1 QGGELR
7 SLSPGRPTDV
17 GGVGPA
23 SSSIRFNRVQ
33 HLPAANGGRRPKK
46 NLAPRPIPR
55 FSLWPDAGIGSETAR
70 ACRRIGFV
78 MLFSVRL
85 FARARDIVGKD
96 VAMVELP
103 PGATVADLRRR
114 LDSNYPALKSLLE
127 KSALAINNEFADDS
141 LLLPPNSEIA
151 LLPPV
156 SGG

>member
-1 QGGELR
+1 
-7 SLSPGRPTDV
+7 
-17 GGVGPA
+17 
-23 SSSIRFNRVQ
+23 
-33 HLPAANGGRRPKK
+33 
-46 NLAPRPIPR
+46 
-55 FSLWPDAGIGSETAR
+55 
-70 ACRRIGFV
+70 

-96 VAMVELP
+96 MAMVELP

-114 LDSNYPALKSLLE
+114 LDSDYPALKSLLG
-127 KSALAINNEFADDS
+127 KSALAINNEFASDS